1 MVKTKYVIRRG
12 HFVFALVLAIL
23 NLFLSGCFSQKEITV
38 EKDEYYK
45 ITKIV
50 LKTGEEI
57 DFTDDELGYAYLSN
71 DVIVRVKDDGK
82 SETFPLE
89 EVDKIFTEDFSSD
102 TFGWIIFY
110 GTISI
115 LAIFLLFK
123 AMAPGGVSLGG

>member
-1 MVKTKYVIRRG
+1 MKIFIYNKYFLILLII
-12 HFVFALVLAIL
+12 ACL

-38 EKDEYYK
+38 EKGENYK

-57 DFTDDELGYAYLSN
+57 DFTDDELGYAYLSK

-89 EVDKIFTEDFSSD
+89 KVDKIFTEDFSSD

-123 AMAPGGVSLGG
+123 AIEPGGVNLGG

>member
-1 MVKTKYVIRRG
+1 MKNFILNKYFLILLII
-12 HFVFALVLAIL
+12 ACL
-23 NLFLSGCFSQKEITV
+23 NLFLSGCFSQKEITLEKGV
-38 EKDEYYK
+38 EYK

-50 LKTGEEI
+50 LMTGEEI

-71 DVIVRVKDDGK
+71 DVIVRINDNGK

-89 EVDKIFTEDFSSD
+89 KVDKIYTEDFSSD